1 MISCWFIVWIR
12 LCLQIIDMHGFKKIK
27 THKVRW
33 ITETSIPFLFCFR
46 FGFFFFFPSNFL
58 RFDLSF
64 ILSDIAKQRILM
76 EIVKTMEV
84 MDPSRSTLE
93 DDAVSSNALLTMD
106 DLVKDLNELKWQE
119 CCVTSLQTINAVD
132 HHHHH
137 HHEISNNES
146 PALTLASEEPKRPRE
161 RLKKLI
167 DNGAD
172 EDGDLPLTCFEYGDS
187 QMALMCSSSAVMKW
201 VPRKKNR
208 SLKCIQLNANGDRAE
223 WGTGV
228 GSTLTAAELQRL
240 SSSSSA
246 FL

>member
-1 MISCWFIVWIR
+1 
-12 LCLQIIDMHGFKKIK
+12 
-27 THKVRW
+27 
-33 ITETSIPFLFCFR
+33 
-46 FGFFFFFPSNFL
+46 
-58 RFDLSF
+58 
-64 ILSDIAKQRILM
+64 M

-223 WGTGV
+223 
-228 GSTLTAAELQRL
+228 
-240 SSSSSA
+240 
-246 FL
+246 